1 MTTAKQAARMSR
13 AGTGARAG
21 ITLNDRYALEAKI
34 GEGGMGEVWRAKHLA
49 LDNPVAIKFL
59 TANVGA
65 SEAVQKRFLV
75 EAKVTAQL
83 KSRHAVQVFDFG
95 VTTDGH
101 PYLVMEL
108 LQGETLK
115 ARIGRLRRIDPE
127 STVKILGAASKALAR
142 AHSLG
147 IIHRDFKPDNVF
159 LTKNEEG
166 EDEVKVVDFGVAK
179 LLGGMEEDPQT
190 PTDEQIADAVTSLDS
205 LTRTGRL
212 VGTPHYMSPEQIRM
226 SAELGPAADI
236 WALGVVAFECLT
248 GKHPFQGNN
257 VLEVFAAIQLGQ
269 ARSAL
274 ELEPSLPKAFE
285 KWFARAC
292 AVHAAD
298 RFPDAITATTALSEA
313 LLVGTR
319 RSRDRGRASELE
331 TPLDLSVPS
340 TLSSS
345 TVGDKARKPGFP
357 LWIVA
362 GAATFA
368 GGAIAV
374 ALTLRHDD
382 LPPERV
388 RAATTMTMSSSS
400 TSLPST
406 AGSSSATSL
415 PSEPSALPSANA
427 SVAPTSSTK
436 PPSTPSARGTGAAT
450 SKAESTSAAGTT
462 APSAPPAPASATAKS
477 PFTLPPLGL

>member
-1 MTTAKQAARMSR
+1 MHVTTVKQAAGASR
-13 AGTGARAG
+13 SGTAARAG

-65 SEAVQKRFLV
+65 SETVQKRFLV

-115 ARIGRLRRIDPE
+115 ARIVRLRRIDPE
-127 STVKILGAASKALAR
+127 STVTILSAASKALAR

-179 LLGGMEEDPQT
+179 LLGGMEEDPPT
-190 PTDEQIADAVTSLDS
+190 PTDDQIADAVTSLDS

-248 GKHPFQGNN
+248 GKHPFQGKN

-269 ARSAL
+269 ARSAR

-292 AVHAAD
+292 AVHAGD
-298 RFPDAITATTALSEA
+298 RFPDAITATTALAEA
-313 LLVGTR
+313 LLVGAR
-319 RSRDRGRASELE
+319 RSRDHTRASDLE
-331 TPLDLSVPS
+331 TPLDLSAPS
-340 TLSSS
+340 TLSL
-345 TVGDKARKPGFP
+345 TTLGDKARRSGFP

-362 GAATFA
+362 AAATFA

-374 ALTLRHDD
+374 ALTLRNDA
-382 LPPERV
+382 PPQPAPPV
-388 RAATTMTMSSSS
+388 TATSSAS
-400 TSLPST
+400 TSLPTT
-406 AGSSSATSL
+406 AASSSGTL
-415 PSEPSALPSANA
+415 RSEPSALPSANA

-436 PPSTPSARGTGAAT
+436 APSTPSARATGVAT
-450 SKAESTSAAGTT
+450 SKAEPTPAGT
-462 APSAPPAPASATAKS
+462 AAPPASASASASVTATS